1 MTVVRFFA
9 DLRTKYP
16 SWNELKTF
24 LTSADGGNLAVL
36 GDGPTVI
43 IRYDKKT
50 SNFNVPYTHAFR
62 SVVWDTVQNIPVSI
76 APFKAAAS
84 AEPQVGEVDLI
95 QDFLEGV
102 MLHVYRTS
110 EGLQLS
116 TRTKLGANTR
126 FYSKRNFSELVTD
139 APEWSALPLIIP
151 VGTFA
156 SLVLQHPEHRIV
168 SPVPTARI
176 YIVDMGMVNPVDGQV
191 EILVNP
197 AQWPEAARALAPPTT
212 SGGLAAGKSATQ
224 LVQDEAMKRG
234 SFWQGLVFKNSN
246 TLVRWRIRNPIYTPV
261 RDLRGSE
268 ADSYARFLR
277 LRKAGLL
284 QTYIAYYPEE
294 TQEFYELEG
303 KFREQTRELFKNY
316 NVVHRGKKE
325 ERKDLKN
332 IAWPYKI
339 HVFKLHGLYLADKTQ
354 PITLDSVI
362 VYMNALDVIK
372 QRAFLVA
379 PVGGKQSLS
388 QQENTPMIEE

>member
-9 DLRTKYP
+9 DLRAKFP
-16 SWNELKTF
+16 SWNELKAF
-24 LTSADGGNLAVL
+24 LTSAGGGNLVVV
-36 GDGPTVI
+36 GDGSTVI
-43 IRYDKKT
+43 IRYDKKI
-50 SNFNVPYTHAFR
+50 SNFNIPYTHAFR
-62 SVVWDTVQNIPVSI
+62 SVVWDTLKNIPVSV
-76 APFKAAAS
+76 APFKAAVS
-84 AEPQVGEVDLI
+84 AEPKEGEVDLI

-110 EGLQLS
+110 DGIQLS

-139 APEWSALPLIIP
+139 APEWAALPSIIP

-168 SPVPTARI
+168 SPVPAARI
-176 YIVDMGMVNPVDGQV
+176 YIVDMGMVNPADGQV

-197 AQWPEAARALAPPTT
+197 AKWPEAAKALAPLTT
-212 SGGLAAGKSATQ
+212 DSGLPAGKSAIQ
-224 LVQDEAMKRG
+224 LVKEEAMKRG

-316 NVVHRGKKE
+316 NAVHRGKKE
-325 ERKDLKN
+325 ERKDLKD
-332 IAWPYKI
+332 IAWPYKNHI
-339 HVFKLHGLYLADKTQ
+339 YHIHGLYLANKAM
-354 PITLDSVI
+354 PITLDIVI
-362 VYMNALDVIK
+362 GYMNALDALK

-379 PVGGKQSLS
+379 PVGGKMK
-388 QQENTPMIEE
+388 QQEDSAMVEE